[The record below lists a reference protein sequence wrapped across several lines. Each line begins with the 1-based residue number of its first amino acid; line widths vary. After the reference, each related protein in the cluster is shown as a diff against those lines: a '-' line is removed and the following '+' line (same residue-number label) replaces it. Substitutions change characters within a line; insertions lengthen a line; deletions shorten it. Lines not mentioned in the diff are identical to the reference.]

1 MVEERISCLS
11 GGIIKWLISCRPP
24 RCLQK
29 AAPRCSEISSEVCV
43 HVLANDKYG
52 CVCISHGKRNS
63 GKQPDIPVQLIHACA
78 SLRVCVGGGGG
89 NQPSHVHS
97 CCCCCCNRV
106 NMLNETQS
114 ELYFS
119 TFPVLSPHSLT
130 SCPENRLENP
140 PQVLLCSDRDPF
152 NHRSGYTNISA
163 FSKIT
168 PLLPRSRML
177 H

>member
-1 MVEERISCLS
+1 MCWQMTNMVVCAYPMEKGTPGNNLTF
-11 GGIIKWLISCRPP
+11 
-24 RCLQK
+24 
-29 AAPRCSEISSEVCV
+29 RCSLSM
-43 HVLANDKYG
+43 HV
-52 CVCISHGKRNS
+52 
-63 GKQPDIPVQLIHACA
+63 
-78 SLRVCVGGGGG
+78 RVCVCVLVEGGD
-89 NQPSHVHS
+89 QPSHVHS
-97 CCCCCCNRV
+97 CCCCNRV

-119 TFPVLSPHSLT
+119 TFPVLSPHSFT